1 MNKKL
6 GIALVMGTL
15 QASALAYSAIAS
27 AQATFYEDE
36 AFRGRSFTAQQP
48 QVGNFERSE
57 LNNNAS
63 SAVIVGSRWEV
74 CSERRFGGNC
84 MVLRPGRY
92 PSLASFGMNDRI
104 SSARAVSA
112 NTRITDDRYA
122 PAPLVAQVTFYEN
135 ENFGGRTFTT
145 ERPVD
150 NFQRVGFNDRA
161 SSVEVVGDRFE
172 VCDDAG
178 FRGNCMVLRPGR
190 YSSLRSMGMNDRI
203 SSVRAIAPTA
213 RIDDNRYAPAYSPQA
228 NEQRDYRRRGQERL
242 YQANVVSV
250 RAVVGAAEQRCWVE
264 KEPVPQGPTSNISV
278 PGAIG
283 GAVICGIIGH
293 QLGGHNSKDLA
304 TVGGAAIGGLA
315 GANINRIT
323 GQPQQPQTQDV
334 QKCASAPSQTPTYY
348 DVSYNFRGQDHR
360 VQMTSQPGPTVT
372 VNEQGEPRT

>member
-6 GIALVMGTL
+6 GIALAMGVL
-15 QASALAYSAIAS
+15 QASALAYSALAS

-36 AFRGRSFTAQQP
+36 AFRGRSFTAQQS

-63 SAVIVGSRWEV
+63 SAVIVGARWEV

-112 NTRITDDRYA
+112 NTRISDDRYA
-122 PAPLVAQVTFYEN
+122 PAPIVAQVTFFEN

-161 SSVEVVGDRFE
+161 SSVEVIGERYE

-178 FRGNCMVLRPGR
+178 FRGNCRVLRPGR
-190 YSSLRSMGMNDRI
+190 YPSLRSMGMNDRI
-203 SSVRAIAPTA
+203 SSVRAVSPNT
-213 RIDDNRYAPAYSPQA
+213 RIDDNRYAPAYQPQA
-228 NEQRDYRRRGQERL
+228 NEQRDYRRRGEERL

-283 GAVICGIIGH
+283 GAVIGGIIGH

-348 DVSYNFRGQDHR
+348 DVSYNFRGQEHR

-372 VNEQGEPRT
+372 VN